1 MYLDGRTRAMKE
13 LIEDFVN
20 LDEMARGKNTKETV
34 TQIMTWIHS
43 NLTWSVTD
51 YQKRTV
57 IEILQNG
64 KGNCA
69 EQAKV
74 LITFL
79 EKVGIK
85 GRWMAE
91 VNIQPYSL
99 ERELSSKDVVKE
111 VGNVAS
117 VFGLRHNDHRWLE
130 VFSEEDQEWFPV
142 DPTMNIIGIDD
153 WVASRLG
160 FTSRK
165 NESILASLDMIVPFT
180 VIVIEDNINRKP
192 VMERTNYYLNEQFN
206 KYYANHLSQFPQWMA
221 WEESIN
227 RLTPLVI
234 RSFQGEVNLHDY
246 NIEIEQVEYAYQ
258 MLKSEWINCG
268 NKVG

>member
-1 MYLDGRTRAMKE
+1 MKE
-13 LIEDFVN
+13 LIEDIVN
-20 LDEMARGKNTKETV
+20 LDEMVRDKDTRETV
-34 TQIMTWIHS
+34 KQIMTWIHS

-57 IEILQNG
+57 TEIIQNG

-74 LITFL
+74 LLTFL

-99 ERELSSKDVVKE
+99 ERELSAKDVIKK

-142 DPTMNIIGIDD
+142 DPTMNIIGIED
-153 WVASRLG
+153 WVANRLG
-160 FTSRK
+160 FTERK
-165 NESILASLDMIVPFT
+165 NESIIASLDMIVPFT
-180 VIVIEDNINRKP
+180 VIVIEDNVNRKP
-192 VMERTNYYLNEQFN
+192 VMDRTNYYLNEQFN
-206 KYYANHLSQFPQWMA
+206 KYYANNLSKLPQWVE
-221 WEESIN
+221 WIESKDQ
-227 RLTPLVI
+227 LTPLI
-234 RSFQGEVNLHDY
+234 IKSFQGEVNLHDY
-246 NIEIEQVEYAYQ
+246 NNEIANVEQAYQ
-258 MLKSEWINCG
+258 ILKLEWMNS
-268 NKVG
+268 KK

>member
-1 MYLDGRTRAMKE
+1 MKD

-20 LDEMARGKNTKETV
+20 LDEMVRDKDTRETV
-34 TQIMTWIHS
+34 KQIMKWIHS

-57 IEILQNG
+57 TEILQNG

-99 ERELSSKDVVKE
+99 ERELSAKDVVRK
-111 VGNVAS
+111 VGNVAT

-130 VFSEEDQEWFPV
+130 VFSKEDQEWFPV
-142 DPTMNIIGIDD
+142 DPPMNIIGIED
-153 WVASRLG
+153 WVATRLG
-160 FTSRK
+160 FTERK
-165 NESILASLDMIVPFT
+165 NESIIASLDMIVPFT
-180 VIVIEDNINRKP
+180 VIVIEDNVNRKP
-192 VMERTNYYLNEQFN
+192 VMDRTNYYLNDQFDQ
-206 KYYANHLSQFPQWMA
+206 YYENHLSKLPQWVE
-221 WEESIN
+221 WIESKN
-227 RLTPLVI
+227 QLTPLVI
-234 RSFQGEVNLHDY
+234 KSFQGEVNLHNY
-246 NIEIEQVEYAYQ
+246 NHEIANVEQAYQILEIEW
-258 MLKSEWINCG
+258 MNSK
-268 NKVG
+268 K